1 MAQLEL
7 QQKSLQAQNEILSKV
22 GWATASD
29 KGLSYWGLGAS
40 CQGGRNLLQAVGT
53 GWVHVQAG
61 TASLLKGRL

>member
-29 KGLSYWGLGAS
+29 KG
-40 CQGGRNLLQAVGT
+40 GGPDSSPVFACLIVG
-53 GWVHVQAG
+53 WDHHVREA
-61 TASLLKGRL
+61 AIYCML